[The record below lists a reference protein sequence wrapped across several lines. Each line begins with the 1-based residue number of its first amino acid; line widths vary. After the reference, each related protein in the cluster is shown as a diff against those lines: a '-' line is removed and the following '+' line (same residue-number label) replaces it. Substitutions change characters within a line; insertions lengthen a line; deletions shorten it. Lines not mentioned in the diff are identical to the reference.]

1 MTRDEMA
8 AIVTDEEKVE
18 ALWRLYA
25 AEQMEAE
32 AAVGKMAEENAAMKQ
47 LLNEYEAEKAAQTQ
61 AAAEARARQAMEDRF
76 EKAVGDRQFVH
87 EVVRQGVLADFAVL
101 AADPENVGIGD
112 RELLDR
118 LTRGQ
123 GYFAKQCPPVMMA
136 GIADVPAADV
146 DKLNDTEYYNAL
158 RAKKMR

>member
-8 AIVTDEEKVE
+8 AIVADEEKVE

-32 AAVGKMAEENAAMKQ
+32 AAIGKLQAENAAMKQ
-47 LLNEYEAEKAAQTQ
+47 QMDEFEAEKAAQTQ
-61 AAAEARARQAMEDRF
+61 AAAAERARQALEKRF
-76 EKAVGDRQFVH
+76 EKAVGERQFVH
-87 EVVRQGVLADFAVL
+87 EVVRQGVLADFAALV
-101 AADPENVGIGD
+101 ADPVNEGIGD

-118 LTRGQ
+118 LTLDQ
-123 GYFAKQCPPVMMA
+123 GYFMKQCPPVMMA

-146 DKLNDTEYYNAL
+146 DKLNDAEYYNML
-158 RAKKMR
+158 RAKKKR